1 VALLTGLPDNP
12 AQSGSR
18 AHGGQPA
25 QSGYPAA
32 EPGALAT
39 PEGAAYARVRQLD
52 GAVTLFRDSEVVE
65 TMAEI
70 NTPLAAGDIIETGSP
85 GRMEVQLADGSLLWL
100 DDASRVTFL
109 TLADSGGRYE
119 NRTLMGLDSGSLVLL
134 VEDFDPD
141 EKIVRVDTVAATIFF
156 LEPGLYRI
164 DLGAGGG
171 TQVISR
177 AGVAEVLARDRS
189 VLVRSGEGTFVA
201 PGFEPESPRIV
212 NTRNTDAF
220 DGYVEDRRLV
230 YLDASRGSA
239 PSYLRYEEEIPEEVL
254 PYAGELDYYG
264 EWNRDPAYGVVWVP
278 AVSSHWRPYHRGRWM
293 YRPIGWTWVSYDPWG
308 YAPYHYGRW
317 EFLPA
322 YGWCWMPGRVYAPA
336 WVGWGYSG
344 GYVGWCPLGWY
355 NYPTGWSIS
364 ISFGSFHASH
374 WSFVGYNQFHQRNVH
389 NVVIN
394 NGIIAD
400 QVVYASRAPRVAA
413 DELHAGRGAAR
424 FEESYRDARRAA
436 DRGRDAGVRR
446 GDEQSFRTKETAILA
461 SARDASRGTEQPRRR
476 PLATSFRET
485 APAGETA
492 RSSSG
497 TRQVPAVQRESGSA
511 SRAERARPSRR
522 DSTGAV
528 RGETSSPA
536 RKEITPSSGTARER
550 VTGGESGRAAP
561 SRRQTTGTAGR
572 ETSRPTR
579 KEITPSS
586 GTAGSRAAG
595 GESGRAA
602 PRRREVPASEPRRIL
617 TDTRTRRTPAAGSS
631 TERRSTSGRTQ
642 PQQAERRQTTGRTQP
657 QQAERRQTTSRS
669 QPQQAKRPSST
680 RPQPPSKAERQPE
693 RRPEKKPA
701 DRTQSRGKQEPKK
714 KDDKPPES
722 RRTRSGSGRPG
733 GRPRR

>member
-1 VALLTGLPDNP
+1 MKRSRPAAAILVLSAVALLTGLPDNP
-12 AQSGSR
+12 AQSGSPV
-18 AHGGQPA
+18 HGDQPA
-25 QSGYPAA
+25 QSGYPAHGGYPA
-32 EPGALAT
+32 HSGYPAADPASLAA
-39 PEGAAYARVRQLD
+39 PEGAAYARVRQLE
-52 GAVTLFRDSEVVE
+52 GAVTLFRGSEVVA
-65 TMAEI
+65 TMVEL

-119 NRTLMGLDSGSLVLL
+119 NRTLMGLDSGSLVVL
-134 VEDFDPD
+134 VKDFDPD

-171 TQVISR
+171 TRVTSR

-212 NTRNTDAF
+212 NTRNTDTF
-220 DGYVEDRRLV
+220 DGYVEDRRLA
-230 YLDASRGSA
+230 YLGVSRGSA

-278 AVSSHWRPYHRGRWM
+278 AVSAHWRPYHRGRWM

-322 YGWCWMPGRVYAPA
+322 YGWCWLPGRVYAPA

-400 QVVYASRAPRVAA
+400 QVVYASRAPRVGPE
-413 DELHAGRGAAR
+413 DLHAGRGAAR
-424 FEESYRDARRAA
+424 FEESHRDARRAA
-436 DRGRDAGVRR
+436 DRSRDSGVRR
-446 GDEQSFRTKETAILA
+446 DEEPSFRTKETAILA

-476 PLATSFRET
+476 PIATSFRET
-485 APAGETA
+485 APTGETA

-497 TRQVPAVQRESGSA
+497 TQQVPAVQRESGSG
-511 SRAERARPSRR
+511 SRAERATPSRR
-522 DSTGAV
+522 ESTGAV
-528 RGETSSPA
+528 RGETSRA
-536 RKEITPSSGTARER
+536 
-550 VTGGESGRAAP
+550 TGGESGRAVP
-561 SRRQTTGTAGR
+561 N
-572 ETSRPTR
+572 E
-579 KEITPSS
+579 
-586 GTAGSRAAG
+586 
-595 GESGRAA
+595 RAA
-602 PRRREVPASEPRRIL
+602 PRRREAPASEPRRIL

-631 TERRSTSGRTQ
+631 AARRSTSSRRQQPQAERRSTSGRTQ
-642 PQQAERRQTTGRTQP
+642 PQQAER
-657 QQAERRQTTSRS
+657 S
-669 QPQQAKRPSST
+669 SST
-680 RPQPPSKAERQPE
+680 RRQAPSKAERQPV

-714 KDDKPPES
+714 KDGKPPES
-722 RRTRSGSGRPG
+722 RRTRSGSGRAG
-733 GRPRR
+733 GRTR